1 MIASTS
7 PHHANN
13 LNVTS
18 VRHLEE
24 GFDERSSKGSV
35 PNRSAFEEAD
45 ERDVEIDQQ
54 IGTLDVSISNVNPS
68 VIINDQESNPVRD
81 DSSLPGVRWKRPAA
95 LGMLVLGCCVLV
107 LSLVAIFFFSN

>member
-13 LNVTS
+13 LNITS

-24 GFDERSSKGSV
+24 GFDEHSNKGSV
-35 PNRSAFEEAD
+35 PNRSAFEG
-45 ERDVEIDQQ
+45 VEIDQQ

-68 VIINDQESNPVRD
+68 ANINDHESSPGRD
-81 DSSLPGVRWKRPAA
+81 NSSLPGVRWKRPAA